1 MWVVVF
7 MVSNSLGPQADI
19 RVGRQV
25 GLKGQLTALIRCQYT
40 STECSIECLTTAR
53 QKSCDATLEC

>member
-1 MWVVVF
+1 MWVVLF

-25 GLKGQLTALIRCQYT
+25 GLKGQKLGKSALST
-40 STECSIECLTTAR
+40 SVE
-53 QKSCDATLEC
+53 D